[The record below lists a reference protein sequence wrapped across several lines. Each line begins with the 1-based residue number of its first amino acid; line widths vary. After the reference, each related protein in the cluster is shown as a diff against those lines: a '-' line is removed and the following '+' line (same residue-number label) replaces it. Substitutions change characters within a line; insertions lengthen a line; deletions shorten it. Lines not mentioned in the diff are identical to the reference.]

1 MKPWQRWTL
10 LTGLVLA
17 LILIPFA
24 LWEQPITA
32 FATRLLAPT
41 AGRAALAAIVIVL
54 LASDVLLPIPSS
66 FVSAGAVSLLGAV
79 QGGLTIA
86 LGMTAAAWL
95 GYWLGR
101 YGGEPLARRMAG
113 PSELERARRMMDR
126 YGSWVVLVC
135 RGVPVLAEA
144 STLLAG
150 ATRTSVWTFALVT
163 TLGNV
168 GLSAAYALIGLLNL
182 SGAWALLAP
191 FAFGILVPG
200 LAMLLLRPLTGR
212 SRAY

>member
-1 MKPWQRWTL
+1 MKPWLRWTL

-24 LWEQPITA
+24 LWEEPISA
-32 FATRLLAPT
+32 FATRLLAPA
-41 AGRAALAAIVIVL
+41 AGRALLALIVILL

-66 FVSAGAVSLLGAV
+66 FVSAGAVSLLGAL
-79 QGGLTIA
+79 QGGVTIA

-95 GYWLGR
+95 GYLLGR
-101 YGGEPLARRMAG
+101 YGGEPLARRLAG
-113 PSELERARRMMDR
+113 ARELARATRMMAR

-150 ATRTSVWTFALVT
+150 ATRSNAWTFALVT

-168 GLSAAYALIGLLNL
+168 GLSAAYALIGVLSL
-182 SGAWALLAP
+182 SGASALLAP

-200 LAMLLLRPLTGR
+200 LAMLFLRPLTTR
-212 SRAY
+212 SPA

>member
-1 MKPWQRWTL
+1 MKPWLRWTL
-10 LTGLVLA
+10 LTCLVLA
-17 LILIPFA
+17 LIVVPFA
-24 LWEQPITA
+24 LWEEPITA
-32 FATRLLAPT
+32 FATRLLAPA
-41 AGRAALAAIVIVL
+41 AGRAVLSLFVILL

-66 FVSAGAVSLLGAV
+66 FVSAGAVSLLGAL

-95 GYWLGR
+95 GYLLGR

-113 PSELERARRMMDR
+113 ETELERARAMMTR

-150 ATRTSVWTFALVT
+150 ATRSSVWTFALVT

-168 GLSAAYALIGLLNL
+168 GLSAAYALIGVLNL
-182 SGAWALLAP
+182 AGAWALLAP

-200 LAMLLLRPLTGR
+200 LAILFLRPLTAR
-212 SRAY
+212 SRA

>member
-1 MKPWQRWTL
+1 MKPWLRWTL
-10 LTGLVLA
+10 LTCLVLA
-17 LILIPFA
+17 LILIPFV
-24 LWEQPITA
+24 LWEEPITA

-41 AGRAALAAIVIVL
+41 AGRAVLALLVILL

-79 QGGLTIA
+79 PGGLTIA

-95 GYWLGR
+95 GYLLGR
-101 YGGEPLARRMAG
+101 YGGEPVARRMAG
-113 PSELERARRMMDR
+113 ERELERDRGMMAR

-150 ATRTSVWTFALVT
+150 ATRSNAWTFALVT

-168 GLSAAYALIGLLNL
+168 GLSAAYALIGVLNL
-182 SGAWALLAP
+182 AGAWAFIAP

-200 LAMLLLRPLTGR
+200 LAMLSLRPLTAR
-212 SRAY
+212 SRA